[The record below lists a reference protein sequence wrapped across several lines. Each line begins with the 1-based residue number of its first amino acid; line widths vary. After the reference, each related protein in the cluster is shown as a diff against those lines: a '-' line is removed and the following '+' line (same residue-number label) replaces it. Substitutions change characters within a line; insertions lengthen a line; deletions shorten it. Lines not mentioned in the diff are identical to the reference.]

1 MSNYVRGLK
10 RQQIIERW
18 IHGHDDPD
26 YEVFPTKKEG
36 RYVVKKRVEPL
47 QQNEEVNDDEEQN
60 EEPEDENIEE
70 QVNEEPKSKPKPK
83 PPLKRTVKSK
93 QITTPKPKASNTSD
107 MTVGIEI
114 LEQLKLLGEE
124 MKHQRKKKEQKE
136 VIKQVV
142 QKQLTKNPRKR
153 KVIKEE
159 YSDEEGSSSRGQSPY
174 DGPSDLSACVKEPE
188 HKEPVA
194 QSAASVGS
202 EPQSE
207 PTPESPM
214 FRSRIRNRI

>member
-47 QQNEEVNDDEEQN
+47 QQNDEVNDDEEQN

-159 YSDEEGSSSRGQSPY
+159 YSDEEEDFVRGSKSLEDETPTPQ
-174 DGPSDLSACVKEPE
+174 C
-188 HKEPVA
+188 KEPVA
-194 QSAASVGS
+194 QNAASKG

-207 PTPESPM
+207 PTPTPQPPM

>member
-1 MSNYVRGLK
+1 MGFLQYINMSNYVRGLK

-47 QQNEEVNDDEEQN
+47 EQKEEAYGRGSKSLEEVKPYGRGECLEEH
-60 EEPEDENIEE
+60 E
-70 QVNEEPKSKPKPK
+70 EEPKSKPKL
-83 PPLKRTVKSK
+83 PLKRTVKSK
-93 QITTPKPKASNTSD
+93 QITTPKPKTSTSPD

-159 YSDEEGSSSRGQSPY
+159 YEEDDDEDYVRGSKSLETPTPQ
-174 DGPSDLSACVKEPE
+174 PE
-188 HKEPVA
+188 HKEPEPEPVELPV
-194 QSAASVGS
+194 SAPV
-202 EPQSE
+202 
-207 PTPESPM
+207 
-214 FRSRIRNRI
+214 FRSRIRNRF